1 MSRPASAV
9 ASSGVSVVPVV
20 TAVRSGRRELENVV
34 ADLRDALRKR
44 YPDSVASLIQATK
57 EEDQALLRETERLR
71 AVVRDLRQELE
82 DQQRDAERKIQQ
94 LRVKHDSLR
103 TQYDEQ
109 LRSLREQ
116 LQRDRNGDA
125 RDADA
130 AGDDAEEER
139 RTAKQLSV
147 ELARSRQ
154 FYQRKIEDLQR
165 RHEAQLRS
173 MKRGDADSDTSNVSD
188 GASSEATSAAGGAG
202 PSLLEA
208 QLAQRLALLEKE
220 LFGASE
226 ALGQSRAENAR
237 LRAQLESMSVSQEPR
252 RIAPSELPPAPSP
265 SLDPTAV
272 ERLVE
277 TRVAALAEELRR
289 KHVEELG
296 LMNQQQAS
304 TVASLRESLD
314 RVRKE
319 QRVGSDARAGSA
331 AGGVSDAEAQ
341 RLREELAAEKKRS
354 SVLLGEI
361 MRLKGEVTAQPPKQS
376 PLDTNAIL
384 SHQVAD
390 LQRRIAVREHEL
402 THVIAQAQAQA
413 RLERQRLELA
423 HAAELRVKDEQ
434 LLQFRLELQHLVA
447 ALSAG
452 AEAALPLEG
461 LGKIPPASTAIDASA
476 EGLST
481 PSRTLQSP

>member
-1 MSRPASAV
+1 MLF
-9 ASSGVSVVPVV
+9 SSF
-20 TAVRSGRRELENVV
+20 RELENTV

-71 AVVRDLRQELE
+71 AVVRDLRHELDE
-82 DQQRDAERKIQQ
+82 QQRDSERKLQQ

-116 LQRDRNGDA
+116 LQHDRKTEMRDP
-125 RDADA
+125 
-130 AGDDAEEER
+130 DAEGDGGAEER
-139 RTAKQLSV
+139 RTVRQLSV

-173 MKRGDADSDTSNVSD
+173 LKRGEVESDTSNFSDCVSS
-188 GASSEATSAAGGAG
+188 GVASAADGNG
-202 PSLLEA
+202 PSLEA
-208 QLAQRLALLEKE
+208 AQQAVEQLTQRLGLLEKE
-220 LFGASE
+220 LFAASE

-237 LRAQLESMSVSQEPR
+237 LRAQLDNGSHETPR
-252 RIAPSELPPAPSP
+252 FTPSELLPTPSP
-265 SLDPTAV
+265 SLDTSAV
-272 ERLVE
+272 EKLVE
-277 TRVAALAEELRR
+277 ARVVSLAEELRK
-289 KHVEELG
+289 KHAEELRS
-296 LMNQQQAS
+296 MREQQAS

-314 RVRKE
+314 RLRQE
-319 QRVGSDARAGSA
+319 QRTGSDARSA
-331 AGGVSDAEAQ
+331 DAVVSTSDAEAQ
-341 RLREELAAEKKRS
+341 HLREELVTEKRRS
-354 SVLLGEI
+354 SVLFGEV
-361 MRLKGEVTAQPPKQS
+361 MRLKSEASIQPVKQS
-376 PLDTNAIL
+376 PLDTNSLL

-402 THVIAQAQAQA
+402 TRVVAQTQAQA

-447 ALSAG
+447 SLSHGSAAVAPVEG
-452 AEAALPLEG
+452 LAKIHPANTVVDVSAEA
-461 LGKIPPASTAIDASA
+461 I
-476 EGLST
+476 ST
-481 PSRTLQSP
+481 PIRNIQSP

>member
-1 MSRPASAV
+1 M
-9 ASSGVSVVPVV
+9 
-20 TAVRSGRRELENVV
+20 
-34 ADLRDALRKR
+34 
-44 YPDSVASLIQATK
+44 
-57 EEDQALLRETERLR
+57 
-71 AVVRDLRQELE
+71 RDLRQELE

-94 LRVKHDSLR
+94 LRIKHDSLR

-109 LRSLREQ
+109 LRSLRDQ
-116 LQRDRNGDA
+116 LQRDRSGDL
-125 RDADA
+125 RDAEA
-130 AGDDAEEER
+130 AGDGAEEER

-188 GASSEATSAAGGAG
+188 GASSEATSAAAGAG
-202 PSLLEA
+202 PSQLEA
-208 QLAQRLALLEKE
+208 QLAREAVEHLTQRLGLLEKE

-226 ALGQSRAENAR
+226 ALGHSRAENAR
-237 LRAQLESMSVSQEPR
+237 LRAQLESMSMSQEPR

-319 QRVGSDARAGSA
+319 QRVGSDARAGPA

-376 PLDTNAIL
+376 PLDSNAVL

-452 AEAALPLEG
+452 AEAAVPLEG
-461 LGKIPPASTAIDASA
+461 LAKIPPASTAIDASA

-481 PSRTLQSP
+481 PLRTLQSP